1 LTRSVLLSATGTLS
15 KLTASGRR
23 SFALP
28 VSSEVT
34 RMRAEHEIAGDAS
47 KPSLRPTGGFPN
59 AGRSRSEQGGRNLP

>member
-28 VSSEVT
+28 ASSEVT

-47 KPSLRPTGGFPN
+47 NHPP
-59 AGRSRSEQGGRNLP
+59 AD